1 MSIIVIKSGI
11 LDTVQDG
18 GRIGFSKWGI
28 NPGGAM
34 DFYAMQIANAL
45 VGNPL
50 NTEVIEIHFPSGEY
64 LFNNDCLISITGA
77 DFTPQ
82 INGTSVNC
90 WKSLLVKKGS
100 VLSFAKKKSGART
113 YLAVHQGF
121 SIPKWLSSSS
131 TNLKISVEGLPGA
144 LKKGNEIGLIANAD
158 FSTLLNNKAFF
169 EFPWSVN
176 SSSAYDN
183 TNIISIIEGNEWHQL
198 TEKSQEQIL
207 LNEFSIGLAS
217 DRMAHHLESVSLHYK
232 TRTELISSAVSFGT
246 IQGLP
251 NGSLLILMADHQTTG
266 GYPRIAHVATA
277 NLPKLSQLGARDKIT
292 FKKITIDEAE
302 KMLFSLIR
310 EIKMIQ
316 NTCRQN
322 LLKQHA
328 IR

>member
-1 MSIIVIKSGI
+1 MSITIIKSGI
-11 LDTVQDG
+11 LDTVQDS

-34 DFYAMQIANAL
+34 DLYAMQIANAL
-45 VGNPL
+45 AGNPL

-64 LFNNDCLISITGA
+64 LFNSDCLISITGA

-82 INGTSVNC
+82 VNGAPVNC
-90 WKSLLVKKGS
+90 RKSLLIQKGS
-100 VLSFAKKKSGART
+100 ILSFAKKKNGART

-121 SIPKWLSSSS
+121 STPKWLSSSS

-144 LKKGNEIGLIANAD
+144 LKKGPEIGLRAHND
-158 FSTLLNNKAFF
+158 FSELLSDKNFF

-176 SSSAYDN
+176 SNSAYDN
-183 TNIISIIEGNEWHQL
+183 TNIISIIDGNEWNQL
-198 TEKSQEQIL
+198 TEKSQDQIL
-207 LNEFSIGLAS
+207 RGEFSIGLAS
-217 DRMAHHLESVSLHYK
+217 DRMAYHLEGEPLEYNAK
-232 TRTELISSAVSFGT
+232 TELISSAVSFGT

-277 NLPKLSQLGARDKIT
+277 NLPKLSQLNARDKIT

-302 KMLFSLIR
+302 KMLFSLMR

-316 NTCRQN
+316 STCRQN
-322 LLKQHA
+322 LLTHHA